1 MLLYLFFLYIYY
13 KRINFLHYFVQANSM
28 IRLRGGRDHIWMP
41 LHVDS
46 STTNVAS
53 FNGKF
58 PKKVFYPLKD
68 VFFQEK
74 EKRKLENNKN
84 DKPMEVN
91 NNKKKIKCLP
101 IKFQKLMFSRN
112 NTKSNCHFI
121 QNIEKKTDSSK
132 VLNVKKNTNFE

>member
-41 LHVDS
+41 LHV
-46 STTNVAS
+46 
-53 FNGKF
+53 
-58 PKKVFYPLKD
+58 
-68 VFFQEK
+68 